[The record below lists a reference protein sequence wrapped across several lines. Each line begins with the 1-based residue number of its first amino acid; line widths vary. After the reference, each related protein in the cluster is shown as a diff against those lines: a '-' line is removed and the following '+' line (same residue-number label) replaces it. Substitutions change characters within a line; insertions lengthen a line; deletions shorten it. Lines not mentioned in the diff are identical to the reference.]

1 MRKFYVWYSNP
12 QSLMIVEVTDL
23 RAESGIVIGVN
34 SYDINL
40 LSKYL
45 HLFLYPNLLSVSVRR
60 ISLWGSFGL
69 EFRV

>member
-12 QSLMIVEVTDL
+12 QSLMIVEVIDL